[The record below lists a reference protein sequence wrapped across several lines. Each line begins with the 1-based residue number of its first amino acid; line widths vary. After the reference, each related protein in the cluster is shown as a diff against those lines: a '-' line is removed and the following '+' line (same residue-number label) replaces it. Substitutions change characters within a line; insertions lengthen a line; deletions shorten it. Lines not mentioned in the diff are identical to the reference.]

1 MKKEILSEINR
12 FREISGLPLLI
23 EGKIPSSFIDD
34 LSKLF
39 NKSSDELFTSL
50 EKKEIPS
57 LEKTL
62 KTALGDDSVIF
73 AKNLQKLKAG
83 TLSPTLEDKL
93 LASLIR
99 SGDNKIKDLVETT
112 FIKSNPDLNKI
123 INRFT
128 KRADGSYS
136 EIKPG
141 LTYDKY
147 ISRMSPEQYTEY
159 VRLQNQLIDATDL
172 GVQMKKYLKERL
184 TSELSSLKTKSIIT
198 PSVENMYKLYEL
210 QSKKLGKKPI
220 SMSDLKLIEDDI
232 INAGATQKEMVN
244 YMIELSGDEKSFL
257 EKMKIFRQG
266 KKELEGM
273 AGDSVDELKKGLS
286 NWKKGALV
294 VLGLSLLGGGI
305 WYNWDR
311 LRYGSNSDVWKQN
324 YKESFSDLPENLQKF
339 IIANYFGSAG
349 TDPNIKTNIKSLL
362 FDNDILTITFMDDT
376 KNIIKKVTQ
385 GENEYWSVVGGE
397 SQKDGSGTGTG
408 TGTGTELETFETWLS
423 KPTTNGG
430 GGGYGDGDY
439 SDKTT
444 NENGSVTVTIGGTK
458 YTAKKDENG
467 KWVWL

>member
-99 SGDNKIKDLVETT
+99 SNDDRIKNLVETT
-112 FIKSNPDLNKI
+112 FIKSNPDLNQI

-136 EIKPG
+136 EIQPG

-147 ISRMSPEQYTEY
+147 ISRMSPEKYTEY
-159 VRLQNQLIDATDL
+159 VKLQNQLIDATDL

-184 TSELSSLKTKSIIT
+184 ASELTSLKTKSITT

-210 QSKKLGKKPI
+210 QAKKLGKKPI
-220 SMSDLKLIEDDI
+220 PMSDLKLIEDDI
-232 INAGATQKEMVN
+232 INAGVTQKEMVN

-257 EKMKIFRQG
+257 ERMKIFRQG

-286 NWKKGALV
+286 GWKKGALV
-294 VLGLSLLGGGI
+294 VLGLALLGGGV

-311 LRYGSNSDVWKQN
+311 LRYGSNKDVWKET
-324 YKESFSDLPENLQKF
+324 YKESFSDLPKNLQNF
-339 IIANYFGSAG
+339 IIANYAGSAG
-349 TDPNIKTNIKSLL
+349 SDPNIKKNIKSLL
-362 FDNDILTITFMDDT
+362 FDNDVLTITFMDNT

-385 GENEYWSVVGGE
+385 GENEYWSVVEGE
-397 SQKDGSGTGTG
+397 PKK
-408 TGTGTELETFETWLS
+408 TEE
-423 KPTTNGG
+423 
-430 GGGYGDGDY
+430 D
-439 SDKTT
+439 
-444 NENGSVTVTIGGTK
+444 
-458 YTAKKDENG
+458 
-467 KWVWL
+467 